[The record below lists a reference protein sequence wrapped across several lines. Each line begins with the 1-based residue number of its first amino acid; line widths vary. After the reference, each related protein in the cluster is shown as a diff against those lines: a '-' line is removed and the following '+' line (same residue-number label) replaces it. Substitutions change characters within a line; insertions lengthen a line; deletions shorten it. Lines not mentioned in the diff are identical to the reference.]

1 MIQPNQQSGLLKN
14 KIEESGCSNHQASI
28 FFKEGLLSFEPDGK
42 EEFEVYEIEELRF
55 LKCLF
60 FDSGLSSNLVKAM
73 LTKLKKPYCYSFEKI
88 YWDYGIQD
96 WKELPQDIDDYVKD
110 NLKDII
116 IDNIDVYLESVEDD
130 DLKQLTIIKDAI
142 EDKLKETK

>member
-1 MIQPNQQSGLLKN
+1 MIQPNTQTGLLKF
-14 KIEESGCSNHQASI
+14 KLKESGCSQHQASI
-28 FFKEGLLSFEPDGK
+28 LFKEGLLSFETGRM
-42 EEFEVYEIEELRF
+42 EEYEVFEIEELRF

-60 FDSGLSSNLVKAM
+60 FDSGLSANLVKAM
-73 LTKLKKPYCYSFEKI
+73 LTKLKRPYSYSFEKI

-116 IDNIDVYLESVEDD
+116 VDNIDVYLESVEDD

-142 EDKLKETK
+142 EAKLKK

>member
-1 MIQPNQQSGLLKN
+1 MIQPNLQTGILKN
-14 KIEESGCSNHQASI
+14 KLKESGCSQHQASI
-28 FFKEGLLSFEPDGK
+28 LFKEGLLSFEPEGK

-60 FDSGLSSNLVKAM
+60 FDSSLSANLVKAM
-73 LTKLKKPYCYSFEKI
+73 LTKLKRPYSYSFENI

-96 WKELPQDIDDYVKD
+96 WKELQQDVDDYIKD
-110 NLKDII
+110 NLKEII
-116 IDNIDVYLESVEDD
+116 VDNFDVYLENVEDD

-142 EDKLKETK
+142 EAKLKK